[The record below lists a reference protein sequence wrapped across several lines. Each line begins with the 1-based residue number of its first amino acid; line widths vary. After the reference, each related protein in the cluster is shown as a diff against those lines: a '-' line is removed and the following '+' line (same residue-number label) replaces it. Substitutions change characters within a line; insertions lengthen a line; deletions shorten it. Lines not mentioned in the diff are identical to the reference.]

1 MSSGDYFQRWR
12 VANREAAVAADAI
25 FEKLVLAVE
34 AGGEPPSKAEAD
46 EVSRLR
52 HVADEEFAAAMAELR
67 EAMHGAAGCS
77 VRRPPVISVH

>member
-1 MSSGDYFQRWR
+1 MASGDHFQRWR
-12 VANREAAVAADAI
+12 IASRVAAAAADAM

-52 HVADEEFAAAMAELR
+52 RLADEEFDAAMLALR
-67 EAMHGAAGCS
+67 QAMHGGRDGRVPATM
-77 VRRPPVISVH
+77 SVH